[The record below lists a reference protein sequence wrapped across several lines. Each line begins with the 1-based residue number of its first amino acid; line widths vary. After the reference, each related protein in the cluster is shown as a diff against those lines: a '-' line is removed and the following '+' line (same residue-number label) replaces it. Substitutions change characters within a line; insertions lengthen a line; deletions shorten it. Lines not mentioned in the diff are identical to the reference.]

1 MGVENKLNKV
11 IGMRLQDFDTLAQA
25 QAYVTTQPKLIHRDS
40 MNSLLASAGLYVGLK
55 AIAQDTASPFQNL
68 ISAFLDSTDYNF
80 MIGNSTGDS
89 QIAAL
94 DSIISAGGDL
104 GAAMSSI
111 RPLILG
117 MANPTYRP
125 FELSNKHD
133 FDLAKGT
140 ITRKP
145 VTQTDGILTITTT
158 ADCETHN
165 PQVYQYIESADFYK
179 RVAGFRGVGV
189 AGKHQIEVP
198 RVSNLFVDDAYGVVS

>member
-1 MGVENKLNKV
+1 MN
-11 IGMRLQDFDTLAQA
+11 LQDFATLAQA
-25 QAYVTTQPKLIHRDS
+25 QAYETTQPRLIHRDS
-40 MNSLLASAGLYVGLK
+40 MNSLLASAGLYVNLK
-55 AIAQDTASPFQNL
+55 AIAQDTTSPFQNL

-80 MIGNSTGDS
+80 MVGNSTGDR

-117 MANPTYRP
+117 MANPTYKP
-125 FELSNKHD
+125 FENNTKHD
-133 FDLAKGT
+133 FELARGT
-140 ITRKP
+140 ITRKA
-145 VTQTDGILTITTT
+145 VTQKDGILTINTN
-158 ADCETHN
+158 ADCERHN

-189 AGKHQIEVP
+189 AGKYQIEVP
-198 RVSNLFVDDAYGVVS
+198 RVASLYIDDAYGVV